1 MLFYMAYPNRLLI
14 GYSMY
19 KTAQIDWW
27 LELDAL
33 NI

>member
-1 MLFYMAYPNRLLI
+1 MAYLNRLLI

-19 KTAQIDWW
+19 KTAQLEWW
-27 LELDAL
+27 LELEAQ